1 MNKVLSISKLK
12 SSNLELLS
20 ILHTER
26 HTNFSEII
34 SSKDYMENYMDKL
47 RIVEMQIVGWQ
58 SSVDLCYVA
67 GYVCNTSIGSLT
79 KINLVKIITSLSL
92 CLYPDFASIFFLF
105 SLLFFYDLEIP
116 THDDV
121 RRGTGERSVGK
132 YITEIVLNFKYKIE
146 KKINIRER
154 EREESVL
161 MWTTTI
167 RLETDR
173 TDLWKRERER
183 A

>member
-1 MNKVLSISKLK
+1 MNKVLGISKLK

-67 GYVCNTSIGSLT
+67 GCVCNTSIGSLT

-92 CLYPDFASIFFLF
+92 CAFIQILLLYFFLF

-154 EREESVL
+154 EESVL

-173 TDLWKRERER
+173 TDLWKRER